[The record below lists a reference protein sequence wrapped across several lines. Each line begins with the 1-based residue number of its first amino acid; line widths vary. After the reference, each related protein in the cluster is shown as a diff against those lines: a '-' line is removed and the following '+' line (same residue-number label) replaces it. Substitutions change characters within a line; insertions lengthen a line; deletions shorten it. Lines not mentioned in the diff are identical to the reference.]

1 MVLLLG
7 YCPLAVFGQEGDLI
21 VIDSLYREDQVY
33 VGITFNLLANRPDAI
48 EQNGLSWGVQTGFI
62 RDFPINKKRN
72 KAIGVGL
79 GLTFDRFSQNLFIG
93 EQADGETTIYETIAG
108 DLQFDRNR
116 FTYYS
121 VELPIEYRWRT
132 STPTSYNF
140 WRIYAGVRFGY
151 IYYFRSIFEQPGNT
165 VRQTDIPELNR
176 FQYGITLSAGY
187 DAFNI
192 QAYYGLNTLFNDDAL
207 LGNDPIELQV
217 LRLGIQFYLL

>member
-140 WRIYAGVRFGY
+140 WRIYAGVRSVSY
-151 IYYFRSIFEQPGNT
+151 THLTLTTIYS
-165 VRQTDIPELNR
+165 V
-176 FQYGITLSAGY
+176 
-187 DAFNI
+187 
-192 QAYYGLNTLFNDDAL
+192 
-207 LGNDPIELQV
+207 
-217 LRLGIQFYLL
+217 